1 MHENYIKPIIEE
13 DINVWTLFEK
23 KDGNIYCMGSIKKD
37 RFIQLDENNKEAI
50 QAAVGYMDGSHS
62 LQDIESILEE
72 SHGYKLNMEH
82 LYTWLCKA
90 GLISNPLEEYKVEKQ
105 EMDYLSVTLK
115 KVNLKKLYSSFQKFT
130 DKLLTPVTWVCS
142 TLILVGLILMI
153 FNMKEF
159 FTLRNYMLGG
169 SVGLG
174 IVAML
179 GIFVLSIGI
188 HEFAHAIVGY
198 RYGLKPSQLVLAL
211 YVGTPMFYVKMP
223 GIYTIEPK
231 LRLRVWFAGIYCNMS
246 IAAFAGILLQ
256 FAEGNVYKFLL
267 LVCTTNISLV
277 AANISPLLP
286 LDGYFMLSTILK
298 RPNLRK
304 GSFKQFKE
312 WALGRENSFHGLY
325 TIYFLVSVGFYATVI
340 GFEIRWIMSV
350 INKGMSRGYTFSQYL
365 YEFRVI
371 LLILAVIL
379 GKKVIEIISVYL
391 KNRNKVRVHD

>member
-1 MHENYIKPIIEE
+1 MHENYIKPIITE
-13 DINVWTLFEK
+13 DIGVWTLFEK
-23 KDGNIYCMGSIKKD
+23 KDGNIYCMGSIDED
-37 RFIQLDENNKEAI
+37 RFIQLEENNKEPI
-50 QAAVGYMDGSHS
+50 KAAVGYMDGTYS
-62 LQDIESILEE
+62 LQEIESIMMGNY
-72 SHGYKLNMEH
+72 GYKLNMEH

-90 GLISNPLEEYKVEKQ
+90 GLITNPLEEFKVEKQ
-105 EMDYLSVTLK
+105 EMDYLAVTLK
-115 KVNLKKLYSSFQKFT
+115 KVNLKKFYSGFQKFSER
-130 DKLLTPVTWVCS
+130 LFTPVTLGCS
-142 TLILVGLILMI
+142 ALIFVGFLLMI

-159 FTLRNYMLGG
+159 FTIRNYMIGG

-179 GIFVLSIGI
+179 GIFVLSIGV
-188 HEFAHAIVGY
+188 HEFAHAVVGY
-198 RYGLKPSQLVLAL
+198 RYGLKPSSLVFAL
-211 YVGTPMFYVKMP
+211 YIGTPMFYVKMP

-256 FAEGNVYKFLL
+256 FAEGNLYKFLL

-277 AANISPLLP
+277 VANISPLLP

-304 GSFKQFKE
+304 GSFKQFKQ

-325 TIYFLVSVGFYATVI
+325 IIYFLVSMGFYAIVI
-340 GFEIRWIMSV
+340 SFEIRWIV
-350 INKGMSRGYTFSQYL
+350 DIINKGRIEGYTFVEYL
-365 YEFRVI
+365 YQFRVI

-379 GKKVIEIISVYL
+379 GKKVIEIVSLNL
-391 KNRNKVRVHD
+391 KNRNKVRAHD

>member
-1 MHENYIKPIIEE
+1 MHKNYIKPIIVE

-23 KDGNIYCMGSIKKD
+23 KDGNIYSMGSINED

-50 QAAVGYMDGSHS
+50 KTATSYMDGTYS
-62 LQDIESILEE
+62 LQEIECIMLE
-72 SHGYKLNMEH
+72 SHGYKLNTEQ
-82 LYTWLCKA
+82 LYIWLCKA
-90 GLISNPLEEYKVEKQ
+90 GLVSNPLDEYKVEKQ
-105 EMDYLSVTLK
+105 EMDYLSITLK
-115 KVNLKKLYSSFQKFT
+115 KVNLKKFYAGFQKFS
-130 DKLLTPVTWVCS
+130 DRLFTPVVCFCS
-142 TLILVGLILMI
+142 TLILIGLILMI
-153 FNMKEF
+153 LNMKEF

-174 IVAML
+174 IIAML
-179 GIFVLSIGI
+179 GIFVLSIGV

-198 RYGLKPSQLVLAL
+198 RYGLKPSSLVFAL

-246 IAAFAGILLQ
+246 MAALAGIFLQ
-256 FAEGNVYKFLL
+256 FTEGNLYKFLL

-277 AANISPLLP
+277 VANISPLLP

-304 GSFKQFKE
+304 GSFKQFKQ
-312 WALGRENSFHGLY
+312 WALGKENSFHGLY

-340 GFEIRWIMSV
+340 IFELRWIV
-350 INKGMSRGYTFSQYL
+350 DIINKGRNMGYTFGEYL

-379 GKKVIEIISVYL
+379 GKKAIEVVSIYL
-391 KNRNKVRVHD
+391 KKRNKVRVHD

>member
-1 MHENYIKPIIEE
+1 MHENYIKPIIVE
-13 DINVWTLFEK
+13 DVNVWTLFEK
-23 KDGNIYCMGSIKKD
+23 RDGNVYCMGSINED
-37 RFIQLDENNKEAI
+37 RFIQLEENNKDAI
-50 QAAVGYMDGSHS
+50 IAAVTYMDGSYS
-62 LQDIESILEE
+62 LQEIESIMME

-90 GLISNPLEEYKVEKQ
+90 GLVSNPLEEFKVEKQ

-115 KVNLKKLYSSFQKFT
+115 KVDLKKLYSSFQKFS
-130 DKLLTPVTWVCS
+130 DRLFKPVLWVCS
-142 TLILVGLILMI
+142 TLILVGFLLMI

-159 FTLRNYMLGG
+159 FTLRNYMLGD

-179 GIFVLSIGI
+179 GIFILSIGV
-188 HEFAHAIVGY
+188 HEFAHAVVGY
-198 RYGLKPSQLVLAL
+198 RYGLKPSSLVFAL
-211 YVGTPMFYVKMP
+211 YIGTPMFYVKMP

-256 FAEGNVYKFLL
+256 FAEGNFYKFLL

-277 AANISPLLP
+277 VANISPLLP
-286 LDGYFMLSTILK
+286 LDGYFMLSTLLK

-304 GSFKQFKE
+304 GSFKQFKQ

-325 TIYFLVSVGFYATVI
+325 MIYFLVSMGFYAIVI
-340 GFEIRWIMSV
+340 SFEIRWIV
-350 INKGMSRGYTFSQYL
+350 DIINKGRNEGYTFLEYL
-365 YEFRVI
+365 YQFRVI

-379 GKKVIEIISVYL
+379 GKKVMEIVSINL